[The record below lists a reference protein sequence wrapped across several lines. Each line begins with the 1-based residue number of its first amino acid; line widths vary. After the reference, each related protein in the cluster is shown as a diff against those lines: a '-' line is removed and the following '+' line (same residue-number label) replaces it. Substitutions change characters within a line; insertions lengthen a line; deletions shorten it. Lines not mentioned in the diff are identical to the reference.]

1 MAKSIRFVRVRV
13 CLLVCS
19 GRRSS
24 ISGLCERRK
33 LGANNN
39 RSNFPTH
46 CLWRECCGLTHH
58 LYGQAR
64 LQAAYIAAKRRSEVW
79 PSNQEY
85 RDTLGPNCGR

>member
-1 MAKSIRFVRVRV
+1 M
-13 CLLVCS
+13 
-19 GRRSS
+19 
-24 ISGLCERRK
+24 SGLCERRK

-46 CLWRECCGLTHH
+46 CLWGECCGLTHH

-64 LQAAYIAAKRRSEVW
+64 YQAAFRAAQVRAAAKRRSEVW

-85 RDTLGPNCGR
+85 RDILGPNCGR